1 MPGTL
6 ELKMPNRLDALATTV
21 DALLAWLEEA
31 NVPTRAVFA
40 ANLALEELVTN
51 IIKYGYDDDKEHVI
65 TIRLTIEG
73 GALSITV
80 IDDGHEFN
88 PFQQA
93 APDTSASMEDRAIGG
108 LGIHFIRN
116 LLDTCHYER
125 RGGENHVTVTKRLNA
140 NSPA

>member
-6 ELKMPNRLDALATTV
+6 ELTMANRLDALTPV
-21 DALLAWLEEA
+21 VEALLARLEEA
-31 NVPTRAVFA
+31 NAPAGAVFA

-51 IIKYGYDDDKEHVI
+51 IIKYGHDDDGEHLI
-65 TIRLTIEG
+65 TIHLTVEDDSFI
-73 GALSITV
+73 LTV

-88 PFQQA
+88 PFEQA
-93 APDTSASMEDRAIGG
+93 TPDTSAALEERAIGG

-125 RGGENHVTVTKRLNA
+125 RGHENRVTVTKRFER
-140 NSPA
+140 